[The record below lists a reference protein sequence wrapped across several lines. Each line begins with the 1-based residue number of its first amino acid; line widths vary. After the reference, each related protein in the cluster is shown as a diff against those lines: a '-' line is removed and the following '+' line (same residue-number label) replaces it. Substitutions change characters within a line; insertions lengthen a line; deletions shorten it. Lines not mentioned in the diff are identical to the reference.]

1 LVQRKPK
8 PSTDYHTPTELA
20 AFPRTPYCL
29 CNKNSKT
36 VTKAWW
42 LKPVILAMWEAEIG
56 RIVVQ
61 DQSRQIVCKTP
72 ISKTNNNNKPKNR
85 AK

>member
-1 LVQRKPK
+1 
-8 PSTDYHTPTELA
+8 
-20 AFPRTPYCL
+20 
-29 CNKNSKT
+29 
-36 VTKAWW
+36 
-42 LKPVILAMWEAEIG
+42 MWEAEIG